1 MPLKQILDND
11 QVTGKNEINNS
22 MRVELDAEVLD
33 ILEALLS
40 LQQYF
45 KPTRKPINLVDNAG

>member
-22 MRVELDAEVLD
+22 MRVELDAEVLG

-40 LQQYF
+40 LQQDF
-45 KPTRKPINLVDNAG
+45 KSTQKPINFVDNAG

>member
-1 MPLKQILDND
+1 
-11 QVTGKNEINNS
+11 

-45 KPTRKPINLVDNAG
+45 KPTQKPINFVDNAG

>member
-22 MRVELDAEVLD
+22 MRVELDAEVLG

-45 KPTRKPINLVDNAG
+45 KSTQKPINFVDNAG

>member
-11 QVTGKNEINNS
+11 QVTGKNETNNS

-45 KPTRKPINLVDNAG
+45 KPTQKPINFVDNAG